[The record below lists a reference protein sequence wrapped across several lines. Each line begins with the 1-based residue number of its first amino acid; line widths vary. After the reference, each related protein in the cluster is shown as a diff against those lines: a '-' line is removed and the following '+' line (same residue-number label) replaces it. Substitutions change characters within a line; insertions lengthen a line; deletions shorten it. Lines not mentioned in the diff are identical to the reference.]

1 MQTIFSF
8 LLRIHRH
15 PKLKRYDIY
24 NSARLD
30 EHLLFIHAI
39 FGCETTSR
47 LFGLGKGIVVKK
59 LSDSHFYK
67 STETFTKKNVS
78 KEDVIFVGDT
88 ALVLL
93 YGGSCAEGLDSL
105 RYKRFCD
112 KVPKSTSPVDPQS
125 LPLTSAAAKYHSLRV
140 HYKVM
145 VWKEFNHDLKPED
158 WGWYADDGRLMPL
171 QTDQPAAQVD
181 ILNVICCSCAKYC
194 STNRCTCHKYGMH
207 CTPVCGE
214 CRGVSSTNSQLPD
227 LSNDD
232 MNDNNI

>member
-1 MQTIFSF
+1 M
-8 LLRIHRH
+8 
-15 PKLKRYDIY
+15 
-24 NSARLD
+24 
-30 EHLLFIHAI
+30 HAI

-67 STETFTKKNVS
+67 SAETFTKKNVS

-105 RYKRFCD
+105 RYKWFCD
-112 KVPKSTSPVDPQS
+112 KVPKSTSPVDPPS
-125 LPLTSAAAKYHSLRV
+125 LPFTSAAAKYHSLLV

-145 VWKEFNHDLKPED
+145 MWTEFNHDLKPKD

-171 QTDQPAAQVD
+171 
-181 ILNVICCSCAKYC
+181 
-194 STNRCTCHKYGMH
+194 
-207 CTPVCGE
+207 
-214 CRGVSSTNSQLPD
+214 
-227 LSNDD
+227 
-232 MNDNNI
+232 

>member
-1 MQTIFSF
+1 M
-8 LLRIHRH
+8 
-15 PKLKRYDIY
+15 
-24 NSARLD
+24 
-30 EHLLFIHAI
+30 HAI

-67 STETFTKKNVS
+67 SAETFTKKNVS
-78 KEDVIFVGDT
+78 KEDIIFVGDT

-93 YGGSCAEGLDSL
+93 YGGSCEEGLKNSL

-125 LPLTSAAAKYHSLRV
+125 LPLTSAAAKYHSLLV
-140 HYKVM
+140 YYKVM
-145 VWKEFNHDLKPED
+145 VWKEFNNDLKPKD

-194 STNRCTCHKYGMH
+194 STNRCTCRKYGIH

-214 CRGVSSTNSQLPD
+214 CRGVSCTNSQLQD